1 MKKYFSLSNMTDF
14 GDIKKTE
21 IEQVCR
27 AVEYLRGS
35 QNRKLGALLKSDGK
49 NRVWQISKDDAIINV
64 VGGEATFAGT
74 YLLGPQLLINC
85 RLMTQFSES
94 VNIKYEDGQARGL
107 NRIGS
112 VMMKCERVTT
122 EFLKVQQLPIVE
134 ARVKYRALFRAID
147 TGSDLPCDFGNADEI
162 TSDLPP
168 TTSLT
173 VEPGQLRVKTVWS
186 QLGSDD
192 VETTCR
198 AKTSGRGEISV
209 QSPLVCLFTSYIST
223 EGNPEFTVRFDPLNG
238 DYIEFIL
245 DDLYVALKR
254 TLVGVDLA
262 FEKIKK
268 TLDKK
273 EVKFVVG
280 DSGVIAAHINGVAT
294 RIALLKSE
302 SDDNAIARCTA
313 VVLNDAQESASLLKE
328 LNCFNQS
335 FTASRVWLDRSMVVV
350 GCDVSCSNLF
360 NFYNSLDKFTKEASS
375 LLGLLGA
382 LGAEPAVTKI
392 RKRTFVKPRLRAKSN

>member
-1 MKKYFSLSNMTDF
+1 MKSKPSITVTNF
-14 GDIKKTE
+14 GE
-21 IEQVCR
+21 ISQSEAERVCK
-27 AVEYLRGS
+27 AVEYLRGGE
-35 QNRKLGALLKSDGK
+35 NRKLGALLKSNGK
-49 NRVWQISKDDAIINV
+49 NRIWQISKDDAIINIT
-64 VGGEATFAGT
+64 GGQAIFEGT
-74 YLLGPQLLINC
+74 YLLGPQFLMNC

-94 VNIKYEDGQARGL
+94 VNIKYEDGEARGN

-112 VMMKCERVTT
+112 VTMKCEKVAT
-122 EFLKVQQLPIVE
+122 EFVKVQQLPIVE
-134 ARVKYRALFRAID
+134 ARIKYRALFRAID

-162 TSDLPP
+162 TSDAPP

-173 VEPGQLRVKTVWS
+173 IEPGQLRVKTIWS
-186 QLGSDD
+186 RLGSDD
-192 VETTCR
+192 VETSCR

-209 QSPLVCLFTSYIST
+209 MSPLVNLFTSYIGT
-223 EGNPEFTVRFDPLNG
+223 EGDPEFTVRFDPLNG

-245 DDLYVALKR
+245 DDLYIALKR

-268 TLDKK
+268 ILDKK
-273 EVKFVVG
+273 DVNYVIG

-302 SDDNAIARCTA
+302 SDENTIARCTA

-328 LNCFNQS
+328 LNGFNKS

-350 GCDVSCSNLF
+350 GCDVNCSNLF
-360 NFYNSLDKFTKEASS
+360 NFYNSLDKFTKEAGS

-382 LGAEPAVTKI
+382 LGAEPAVKKI
-392 RKRTFVKPRLRAKSN
+392 RKRTFAKPHNRTKAS

>member
-1 MKKYFSLSNMTDF
+1 MKSKPSITVTNF
-14 GDIKKTE
+14 GE
-21 IEQVCR
+21 ISQSEAERVCK
-27 AVEYLRGS
+27 AVEYLRGGE
-35 QNRKLGALLKSDGK
+35 NRKLGALLKSNGK
-49 NRVWQISKDDAIINV
+49 NRIWQISKDDAIINIT
-64 VGGEATFAGT
+64 GGQAIFEGT
-74 YLLGPQLLINC
+74 YLLGPQFLMNC

-94 VNIKYEDGQARGL
+94 VNIKYEDGEARGN

-112 VMMKCERVTT
+112 VTMKCEKVAT
-122 EFLKVQQLPIVE
+122 EFVKVQQLPIVE
-134 ARVKYRALFRAID
+134 ARIKYRALFRAID

-162 TSDLPP
+162 TSDAPP

-173 VEPGQLRVKTVWS
+173 IEPGQLRVKTIWS
-186 QLGSDD
+186 RLGSDD
-192 VETTCR
+192 VETSCR

-209 QSPLVCLFTSYIST
+209 MSPLVNLFTSYIST
-223 EGNPEFTVRFDPLNG
+223 EGDPEFTVRFDPLNG

-268 TLDKK
+268 ILDKK
-273 EVKFVVG
+273 DVNYVIG

-302 SDDNAIARCTA
+302 SDENTIARCTA

-328 LNCFNQS
+328 LNGFNKS

-350 GCDVSCSNLF
+350 GCDVNCSNLF
-360 NFYNSLDKFTKEASS
+360 NFYNSLDKFTKEAGS

-382 LGAEPAVTKI
+382 LGAEPAVKKI
-392 RKRTFVKPRLRAKSN
+392 RTRTFAKPRNRTKAS

>member
-1 MKKYFSLSNMTDF
+1 MKSKPSITVTNF
-14 GDIKKTE
+14 GE
-21 IEQVCR
+21 ISQSEAERVCK
-27 AVEYLRGS
+27 AVEYLRGGE
-35 QNRKLGALLKSDGK
+35 NRKLGALLKSDGK
-49 NRVWQISKDDAIINV
+49 NRIWQISKDDAIINIT
-64 VGGEATFAGT
+64 GGQAIFEGT
-74 YLLGPQLLINC
+74 YLLGPQFLMNC

-94 VNIKYEDGQARGL
+94 VNIKYEDGEARGN

-112 VMMKCERVTT
+112 VTMKCEKVAT
-122 EFLKVQQLPIVE
+122 EFVKVQQLPIVE
-134 ARVKYRALFRAID
+134 ARIKYRALFRAID

-162 TSDLPP
+162 TSDAPP

-173 VEPGQLRVKTVWS
+173 IEPGQLRVKTIWS
-186 QLGSDD
+186 RLGSDD
-192 VETTCR
+192 VETSCR

-209 QSPLVCLFTSYIST
+209 MSPLVNLFTSYIGT
-223 EGNPEFTVRFDPLNG
+223 EGDPEFTVRFDPLNG

-268 TLDKK
+268 ILDKK
-273 EVKFVVG
+273 DVNYVIG

-302 SDDNAIARCTA
+302 SDENTIARCTA

-328 LNCFNQS
+328 LNGFNKS

-350 GCDVSCSNLF
+350 GCDVNCSNLF
-360 NFYNSLDKFTKEASS
+360 NFYNSLDKFTKEAGS

-382 LGAEPAVTKI
+382 LGAEPAVKKI
-392 RKRTFVKPRLRAKSN
+392 RKRTFAEPRNRTKAS

>member
-1 MKKYFSLSNMTDF
+1 MKSKPSITVTNF
-14 GDIKKTE
+14 GE
-21 IEQVCR
+21 ISQSEAERVCK
-27 AVEYLRGS
+27 AVEYLRGGE
-35 QNRKLGALLKSDGK
+35 NRKLGALLKSDGK
-49 NRVWQISKDDAIINV
+49 NRIWQISKDDAIINIT
-64 VGGEATFAGT
+64 GGQAIFEGT
-74 YLLGPQLLINC
+74 YLLGPQFLMNC

-94 VNIKYEDGQARGL
+94 VNIKYEDGEARGN

-112 VMMKCERVTT
+112 VTMKCEKVAT
-122 EFLKVQQLPIVE
+122 EFVKVQQLPIVE
-134 ARVKYRALFRAID
+134 ARIKYRALFRAID

-162 TSDLPP
+162 TSDAPP

-173 VEPGQLRVKTVWS
+173 IEPGQLRVKTIWS
-186 QLGSDD
+186 RLGSDD
-192 VETTCR
+192 VETSCR

-209 QSPLVCLFTSYIST
+209 MSPLVNLFTSYIGT
-223 EGNPEFTVRFDPLNG
+223 EGDPEFTVRFDPLNG

-245 DDLYVALKR
+245 DDLYIALKR

-268 TLDKK
+268 ILDKK
-273 EVKFVVG
+273 DVNYVIG

-302 SDDNAIARCTA
+302 SDENTIARCTA

-328 LNCFNQS
+328 LNGFNKS

-350 GCDVSCSNLF
+350 GCDVNCSNLF
-360 NFYNSLDKFTKEASS
+360 NFYNSLDKFTKEAGS

-382 LGAEPAVTKI
+382 LGAEPAVKKI
-392 RKRTFVKPRLRAKSN
+392 RTRTFAKPRNRTKAS

>member
-1 MKKYFSLSNMTDF
+1 MKSKPSITVTNF
-14 GDIKKTE
+14 GE
-21 IEQVCR
+21 ISQSEAERVCK
-27 AVEYLRGS
+27 AVEYLRGGE
-35 QNRKLGALLKSDGK
+35 NRKLGALLKSNGK
-49 NRVWQISKDDAIINV
+49 NRIWQISRDDAIINIT
-64 VGGEATFAGT
+64 GGQAIFEGT
-74 YLLGPQLLINC
+74 YLLGPQFLMNC

-94 VNIKYEDGQARGL
+94 VNIKYEDGEARGN

-112 VMMKCERVTT
+112 VTMKCEKVAT
-122 EFLKVQQLPIVE
+122 EFVKVQQLPIVE
-134 ARVKYRALFRAID
+134 ARIKYRALFRAID

-162 TSDLPP
+162 TSDAPP

-173 VEPGQLRVKTVWS
+173 IEPGQLRVKTIWS
-186 QLGSDD
+186 RLGSDD
-192 VETTCR
+192 VETSCR

-209 QSPLVCLFTSYIST
+209 MSPLVNLFTSYIGT
-223 EGNPEFTVRFDPLNG
+223 EGDPEFTVRFDPLNG

-245 DDLYVALKR
+245 DDLYIALKR

-268 TLDKK
+268 ILDKK
-273 EVKFVVG
+273 DVNYVIG

-302 SDDNAIARCTA
+302 SDENTIARCTA

-328 LNCFNQS
+328 LNGFNKS

-350 GCDVSCSNLF
+350 GCDVNCSNLF
-360 NFYNSLDKFTKEASS
+360 NFYNSLDKFTKEAGS

-382 LGAEPAVTKI
+382 LGAEPAVKKI
-392 RKRTFVKPRLRAKSN
+392 RKRTFAEPRNRTKAS

>member
-1 MKKYFSLSNMTDF
+1 MKSNFSSTAMNF
-14 GDIKKTE
+14 GDIGKSE
-21 IEQVCR
+21 IERVCK
-27 AVEYLRGS
+27 AVEYLRGGE
-35 QNRKLGALLKSDGK
+35 NRKLGALLKSDGK
-49 NRVWQISKDDAIINV
+49 NRVWQISKDDAIINIT
-64 VGGEATFAGT
+64 GGEAIFTGT
-74 YLLGPQLLINC
+74 YLLSPQFLINC

-94 VNIKYEDGQARGL
+94 VKIKYEDGQAHGT

-112 VMMKCERVTT
+112 VTMKCEMVST

-162 TSDLPP
+162 TSDTPP
-168 TTSLT
+168 TTSLI
-173 VEPGQLRVKTVWS
+173 VEPGRLRVKTIWS
-186 QLGSDD
+186 RLGSDD

-198 AKTSGRGEISV
+198 AETSGRGEISV
-209 QSPLVCLFTSYIST
+209 LSPLVNLFTAYIGT
-223 EGNPEFTVRFDPLNG
+223 DGDPDFTVRFDPLNG
-238 DYIEFIL
+238 DYIEFVL

-254 TLVGVDLA
+254 ILVGVDFA

-268 TLDKK
+268 ILDKK
-273 EVKFVVG
+273 DVKYVIG
-280 DSGVIAAHINGVAT
+280 DLGVIAAHINGVAT

-302 SDDNAIARCTA
+302 SDENAIARCTA

-328 LNCFNQS
+328 LNGFNKS

-350 GCDVSCSNLF
+350 GCDVNCSNLF
-360 NFYNSLDKFTKEASS
+360 NFYNSLDKFTKEAGS

-392 RKRTFVKPRLRAKSN
+392 RKRTFVKPRTHSKAS

>member
-1 MKKYFSLSNMTDF
+1 MKSKPSITVTNF
-14 GDIKKTE
+14 GE
-21 IEQVCR
+21 ISQSEAERVCK
-27 AVEYLRGS
+27 AVEYLRGGE
-35 QNRKLGALLKSDGK
+35 NRKLGALLKSNGK
-49 NRVWQISKDDAIINV
+49 NRIWQISKDDAIINIT
-64 VGGEATFAGT
+64 GGQAIFEGT
-74 YLLGPQLLINC
+74 YLLGPQFLMNC

-94 VNIKYEDGQARGL
+94 VNIKYEDGEARGN

-112 VMMKCERVTT
+112 VTMKCEKVAT
-122 EFLKVQQLPIVE
+122 EFVKVQQLPIVE
-134 ARVKYRALFRAID
+134 ARIKYRALFRAID

-162 TSDLPP
+162 TSDAPP

-173 VEPGQLRVKTVWS
+173 IEPGQLRVKTIWS
-186 QLGSDD
+186 RLGSDD
-192 VETTCR
+192 VETSCR

-209 QSPLVCLFTSYIST
+209 MSPLVNLFTSYIGT
-223 EGNPEFTVRFDPLNG
+223 EGDPEFTVRFDPLNG

-245 DDLYVALKR
+245 DDLYIALKR

-268 TLDKK
+268 ILDKK
-273 EVKFVVG
+273 DVNYVIG

-302 SDDNAIARCTA
+302 SDENTIARCTA

-328 LNCFNQS
+328 LNGFNKS

-350 GCDVSCSNLF
+350 GCDVNCSNLF
-360 NFYNSLDKFTKEASS
+360 NFYNSLDKFTKEAGS

-382 LGAEPAVTKI
+382 LGAEPAVKKI
-392 RKRTFVKPRLRAKSN
+392 RTRTFAKPRNRTKAS